1 MKSAKDI
8 FTEYLK
14 SKGLLCSE
22 QRKQILEVF
31 LRTEKH
37 PTIND
42 LYDIVR
48 KKNPKIGIATVY
60 RAMTVICNAGL
71 ARQVDFGDGQRRFE
85 HKYEHRHHDHLVC
98 LKCGRVIEVMSPKIE
113 AIQDRLAKK
122 HNFTPIRH
130 RMQIFGTCSKCKQK
144 SKKR

>member
-1 MKSAKDI
+1 MKDAKTI
-8 FTEYLK
+8 FSQYLK
-14 SKGLLCSE
+14 SKGLLHTR
-22 QRKQILEVF
+22 QRDRILDIF
-31 LRTEKH
+31 LKTEAH

>member
-1 MKSAKDI
+1 MKDAKTI
-8 FTEYLK
+8 FSQYLK
-14 SKGLLCSE
+14 SKGLLHTR
-22 QRKQILEVF
+22 QRDRILDIF
-31 LRTEKH
+31 LKTEAH

-60 RAMTVICNAGL
+60 RAITVICNAGL
-71 ARQVDFGDGQRRFE
+71 ARQVNFGDGQRRFE